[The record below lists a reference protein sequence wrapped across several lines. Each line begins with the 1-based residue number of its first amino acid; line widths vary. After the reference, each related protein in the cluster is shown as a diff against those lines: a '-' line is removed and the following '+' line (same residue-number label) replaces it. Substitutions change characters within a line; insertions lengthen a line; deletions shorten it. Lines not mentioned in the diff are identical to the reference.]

1 MQSLLGQFYNRIKGS
16 QEDIA
21 SESLT
26 YILKKSLRARQ
37 TINQI
42 INLNTGLIFSDLS
55 YKTQN
60 IGENLE
66 RPDISGI
73 NENGKEVL
81 IIEAKFWSS
90 LTNNQPNEYL
100 NRLEA
105 NTTLLFVVPKLRIR
119 AIYEEVLQKV
129 KQNFSNFETDSTNQT
144 ITLNQIS
151 KHILIKSWSE
161 ILIAIKSELTQEDNQ
176 TLISD
181 INQIIGFCDTI
192 DRNSFQPIT
201 DTDLSPS
208 IPRKII
214 SYYDIVDKVVD
225 EIKNRTEKASTKG
238 LNKTRQ
244 KFGYRRYF
252 SLGNFGLGIG
262 LEMDLWSEY
271 FDTPFWLYIVLKE
284 ASGKWITTEEFKR
297 KCEKV
302 SLLLNI
308 HLVIIKNNIYFSLKS
323 KINETEDLVIND
335 LVNQIELIYGELSD

>member
-42 INLNTGLIFSDLS
+42 IDLNTGLTFSDLS

-60 IGENLE
+60 IGKNLE

-73 NENGKEVL
+73 DENGKEVL

-90 LTNNQPNEYL
+90 LTTNQPNEYL
-100 NRLEA
+100 NRLEE
-105 NTTLLFVVPKLRIR
+105 NSTLLFVVPKLRIR

-129 KQNFSNFETDSTNQT
+129 KQKFSNFETDSTNQK
-144 ITLNQIS
+144 IKINQIS

-192 DRNSFQPIT
+192 DRNSFQPII

-262 LEMDLWSEY
+262 LEMDLWGEY

-284 ASGKWITTEEFKR
+284 SSGKWTTTEEFKR

-302 SLLLNI
+302 SLFLNI
-308 HLVIIKNNIYFSLKS
+308 HLVIIKNNIHFSLKP
-323 KINETEDLVIND
+323 KISETEDLVISD